1 LISLTYNRMEKK
13 MKRKIWLLV
22 KISLLVI
29 IVLYFYNYYNGTINS
44 SPENTNQDTV
54 TNTSELNLAE
64 NFTLTDSNGN
74 QVSLTDFRGKNVY
87 INFWASWCGPCKSEM
102 PDIQKISQEY
112 KDDLIV
118 LAVNVGDS
126 QNTVQDFITQ
136 NNYDFTVLLDTNMD
150 VARQYQITTI
160 PVSIFI
166 NKDGVIIS
174 KRIGAISESQMK
186 SYIEKL

>member
-1 LISLTYNRMEKK
+1 